1 MKRGVNHGCRQK
13 RYQYTD
19 WKKIK
24 RSKKKH
30 EYLEQ
35 YFPFL
40 GVRFISVNDNYD
52 SKDFEGTTG
61 GLDVAFKNMIYDFYS
76 REFSK
81 KQRIAWRRMAE
92 KGEYNAPNAM
102 YGYRKANDNVQ
113 QLVVHEETG
122 KIVKEIFEL
131 VASGVSTL
139 NVAKL
144 LNERGFSAPSEFQ
157 NMQGFTKQWSP
168 YGAKCYW
175 TADRI
180 YCMVKDERYTGTMIS
195 LKTTSFTVRGKRVKT
210 PLSEWVRVEDAHEP
224 IVSYELYVKANSMLR
239 QIEFRVSGKSGRN
252 IYHCGYCGRKMQ
264 KDGKGGLRCGQR
276 YLIKECRCRSAVINL
291 EEANE
296 AVLSALKQQI
306 RLFIKE
312 AELSKTVKNKTVP
325 FSEGAEIAILIKSI
339 ATMKKTWMPLY
350 EQYTDGKLSR
360 EDFLEEKKK
369 YDEETARLEKR
380 LHELQSK
387 QELQQ
392 ENAQQIEKNI
402 SQLGCYAEQM
412 ELTEEIKEK
421 LIDKV
426 NVYSDN
432 RIEICWNFD
441 SGFFDLETMHKCG

>member
-40 GVRFISVNDNYD
+40 GVRFISVNDNHD

-102 YGYRKANDNVQ
+102 YGYRKADDNVH

-144 LNERGFSAPSEFQ
+144 LNERGISAPSEFQ

-210 PLSEWVRVEDAHEP
+210 PPSEWVRVEDAHEP

-369 YDEETARLEKR
+369 YDEETARLEQR

-402 SQLGCYAEQM
+402 SQLGCYADQM

-432 RIEICWNFD
+432 KIEIC
-441 SGFFDLETMHKCG
+441 